1 MINVNDFKPG
11 VTFLYEKEIYLVLE
25 SNHSK
30 SGRGQAHVKT
40 KVRNLKTGTI
50 KSITFTGGD
59 VVYPAIIDTR
69 KSQYLYKE
77 NQNFIF
83 MDEETYDQVI
93 IPEAQL
99 EWEKNFL
106 IEGES
111 VKLKVYQ
118 ETVIGV
124 ELRSTVVMTVIYTEP
139 GIKGNTVTN
148 ATKPA
153 TLETGF
159 KVQVPLFINND
170 DKIIINTIDGT
181 YKSRA

>member
-11 VTFLYEKEIYLVLE
+11 ITFLYEKEIYIVLE

-40 KVRNLKTGTI
+40 KVKNLKTGTI
-50 KSITFTGGD
+50 KNITFTGGD
-59 VVYPAIIDTR
+59 IVYPAIIET
-69 KSQYLYKE
+69 KKAQYLYRE
-77 NQNFIF
+77 DQSYIF
-83 MDEETYDQVI
+83 MDEETYDQVM
-93 IPEAQL
+93 IPESQL
-99 EWEKNFL
+99 AWEKNF
-106 IEGES
+106 IVEGDT

-118 ETVIGV
+118 ETIIGI
-124 ELRSTVVMTVIYTEP
+124 ELRSSVMLTVTYTEP
-139 GIKGNTVTN
+139 GVKGNTATN

-153 TLETGF
+153 TLETGYQ
-159 KVQVPLFINND
+159 VQVPLFINNN

>member
-40 KVRNLKTGTI
+40 KVRNLRTGTI
-50 KSITFTGGD
+50 KNITFTGGD
-59 VVYPAIIDTR
+59 IVYPAIIDIKR
-69 KSQYLYKE
+69 AQYLYRE
-77 NQNFIF
+77 NQDYIF
-83 MDEETYDQVI
+83 MDEESYDQVI
-93 IPEAQL
+93 IPESQL

-106 IEGES
+106 IEGQ
-111 VKLKVYQ
+111 VLKLKVYQ
-118 ETVIGV
+118 ETVIGI
-124 ELRSTVVMTVIYTEP
+124 ELRSTVVLTVTYTEP
-139 GIKGNTVTN
+139 GVRGNTATS

-153 TLETGF
+153 TLETGYI
-159 KVQVPLFINND
+159 VQVPLFINNN
-170 DKIIINTIDGT
+170 DKIIISTIDGT